1 MVLRATP
8 PNVIIYESELDFI
21 TRCVMD
27 FPKLETGG
35 DFFGLWTKEGY
46 PVIQFVTGPG
56 ETVERTAT
64 HFNQD
69 ITYLKQCGHFLNG
82 RFGLEHIGAW
92 HSHHKMNLSEPSPG
106 DVQTMR
112 NALRG
117 TGFSKFIISICN
129 IDKHDEVMLSGF
141 MFSRENLN
149 NYKLCNW
156 TMLEGISPVRQAIAS
171 LSKTPFIDPS
181 TPSEQVSYNVK
192 NEEVADT
199 PASKEVA
206 EKPNMPKNAYW
217 NKAEGKKYLKDVFEK
232 LKNRKDLNDVEILQ
246 LPDQRIAIAF
256 RHDVNKYE
264 IRFPHEFPEK
274 EAEVVERVGMGELVR
289 LLRNGKKQKSRI
301 SRFLDSINIL
311 DKI

>member
-1 MVLRATP
+1 MELRATP
-8 PNVIIYESELDFI
+8 PQAIIYESELDFI
-21 TRCVMD
+21 ARCVMD

-35 DFFGLWTKEGY
+35 DFFGLWTKEGS

-69 ITYLKQCGHFLNG
+69 VAYLKQSGNFLNS

-92 HSHHKMNLSEPSPG
+92 HSHHQMSLSEPSPG
-106 DVQTMR
+106 DVETMR

-117 TGFSKFIISICN
+117 TGFSRFIISICN
-129 IDKHDEVMLSGF
+129 IDKHDEVMVSGF
-141 MFSRENLN
+141 RFLRENLN

-156 TMLEGISPVRQAIAS
+156 TILEGTSPVRQAVD
-171 LSKTPFIDPS
+171 LLRENPFIDPK
-181 TPSEQVSYNVK
+181 TRQEEVSYNVK
-192 NEEVADT
+192 NVDMADI
-199 PASKEVA
+199 PASKEIA
-206 EKPNMPKNAYW
+206 EKPSIPKNAYW
-217 NKAEGKKYLKDVFEK
+217 NKEEGKKYLKDVFGK
-232 LKNRKDLNDVEILQ
+232 LKSRKDLADVELVQ
-246 LPDQRIAIAF
+246 LPDQRIAISF

-289 LLRNGKKQKSRI
+289 LLRNGKKSKSRI

>member
-1 MVLRATP
+1 MELRATP
-8 PNVIIYESELDFI
+8 PNVIIYESEMDFI
-21 TRCVMD
+21 ARCVMD
-27 FPKLETGG
+27 FPKHETGG

-46 PVIQFVTGPG
+46 PVIQFATGPG
-56 ETVERTAT
+56 KNVERNAT

-69 ITYLKQCGHFLNG
+69 IDYLKACGHFLNG

-92 HSHHKMNLSEPSPG
+92 HSHHKMNLAEPSPG

-117 TGFSKFIISICN
+117 TGFSRFIISICN

-156 TMLEGISPVRQAIAS
+156 TILEGASPVRQAAGA
-171 LSKTPFIDPS
+171 LGENPFIEPKTAPD
-181 TPSEQVSYNVK
+181 EVSCNVK
-192 NEEVADT
+192 NVDLADI
-199 PASKEVA
+199 PSSKEVA
-206 EKPNMPKNAYW
+206 EKPSMPKNAYW
-217 NKAEGKKYLKDVFEK
+217 NKEEGKKYLKDVFER
-232 LKNRKDLNDVEILQ
+232 LKSRKDLADVEIVQ
-246 LPDQRIAIAF
+246 LTDQRVAISF
-256 RHDVNKYE
+256 RHDVNRYE
-264 IRFPHEFPEK
+264 IRFPHDFPEK
-274 EAEVVERVGMGELVR
+274 EAEVVERVGMGELVK
-289 LLRNGKKQKSRI
+289 LLRNAKQPKSRI

>member
-1 MVLRATP
+1 MVLKTIP
-8 PNVIIYESELDFI
+8 PSVIIYESEMDFI
-21 TRCVMD
+21 ARCVMD

-35 DFFGLWTKEGY
+35 DFFGLWTKEGN
-46 PVIQFVTGPG
+46 PVIQFVSGPG
-56 ETVERTAT
+56 EKVERNPT

-69 ITYLKQCGHFLNG
+69 IEYLKQCGQLLNN

-117 TGFSKFIISICN
+117 TAFSRFIISICN

-141 MFSRENLN
+141 LFSRENLN

-156 TMLEGISPVRQAIAS
+156 TILEGTSPVRRAIS
-171 LSKTPFIDPS
+171 SVKETPFIEPG
-181 TPSEQVSYNVK
+181 TRSEEVSYNVK
-192 NEEVADT
+192 NVEAADI
-199 PASKEVA
+199 PAAKEIA

-217 NKAEGKKYLKDVFEK
+217 NKEEGKKYLKDVFEK
-232 LKNRKDLNDVEILQ
+232 LKSRKDLTEVEVIQ
-246 LPDQRIAIAF
+246 LPDQRIAISF
-256 RHDVNKYE
+256 RHDAGKYE
-264 IRFPHEFPEK
+264 IRFPHDFPEK
-274 EAEVVERVGMGELVR
+274 EAEVVEKVGVGELVR
-289 LLRNGKKQKSRI
+289 LLRNGKKPKSRI